1 MNLVELTD
9 ETSIEIKNM
18 LELDPQVENVKMYNM
33 DTGSK
38 VIYCTENGKEHV
50 SISNTKRLPRWDEIK
65 YVRYK
70 LMKPDIHVA
79 QILPPREE
87 YVNVHENCFHLWEL
101 DRNEFDKKGDKY
113 DTNK

>member
-9 ETSIEIKNM
+9 ETSLSIKSM
-18 LELDPQVENVKMYNM
+18 LELDPQVKNVKMYNM

-50 SISNTKRLPRWDEIK
+50 SISHAKRLPTWDEIK

-70 LMKPDIHVA
+70 LMKDNATIV
-79 QILPPREE
+79 QILPRREE
-87 YVNVHENCFHLWEL
+87 YINIHENCFHLWEI
-101 DRNEFDKKGDKY
+101 DDMEDK
-113 DTNK
+113 